1 MKENLIG
8 QQFGHLTVIDYNENN
23 KKWICKCDCGNM
35 TEVVT
40 SNLKLGNTKSCGH
53 LKNAKGVR
61 KHKDIN
67 IMNDKKDYQ
76 EYIKELGQKIKT
88 YRIMKEMSQQDLE
101 DKTGVSKRSISR
113 LEQGESVQVDNLFKI
128 LLALEL
134 GDNIELLVPDQTKRP
149 SFYLEKTADKPKRV
163 RKKIEKSEFKWG
175 DEQ

>member
-1 MKENLIG
+1 M
-8 QQFGHLTVIDYNENN
+8 NN
-23 KKWICKCDCGNM
+23 
-35 TEVVT
+35 
-40 SNLKLGNTKSCGH
+40 
-53 LKNAKGVR
+53 
-61 KHKDIN
+61 
-67 IMNDKKDYQ
+67 KKDYQ

-149 SFYLEKTADKPKRV
+149 SVYLEKTADKPKRV
-163 RKKIEKSEFKWG
+163 RKKIKKSEFKWG

>member
-1 MKENLIG
+1 MI
-8 QQFGHLTVIDYNENN
+8 YN
-23 KKWICKCDCGNM
+23 KTLKRQKWRD
-35 TEVVT
+35 
-40 SNLKLGNTKSCGH
+40 
-53 LKNAKGVR
+53 
-61 KHKDIN
+61 
-67 IMNDKKDYQ
+67 IMNNKKDYQ

-163 RKKIEKSEFKWG
+163 RKKIKKSEFKWG

>member
-1 MKENLIG
+1 
-8 QQFGHLTVIDYNENN
+8 
-23 KKWICKCDCGNM
+23 
-35 TEVVT
+35 
-40 SNLKLGNTKSCGH
+40 
-53 LKNAKGVR
+53 
-61 KHKDIN
+61 
-67 IMNDKKDYQ
+67 MNDKKDYQ

-149 SFYLEKTADKPKRV
+149 SFYLEKTVDKPKRV
-163 RKKIEKSEFKWG
+163 RKKIKKSEFKWG